1 MRKLL
6 LLLFVPALLTSLAG
20 CMTAY
25 PPRPRQLVDIPLRP
39 HRHDVKVYLEGEK
52 PDNPD
57 YYKVVALDV
66 PIGYGTF
73 HDKLTAFKVQGQR
86 LGLDAVLLQGAT
98 QAYQPG
104 EFGPIH
110 YGSVH
115 AIGIKYRD
123 SLYYVSEYVKRK
135 DVFVH
140 GSDGDTSLAYQA
152 HFNSLGEELPN
163 RYYRFDTL
171 YRRYVQRYALDYLLN
186 ATDGWAFLADAR
198 GNIEQRTHYYRGV
211 PELACT
217 FKYNDYENVSEIAI
231 TSEAGSYREYRR
243 IRERIVLKYDRQLL
257 VAEKL
262 IFGPKKQLKYREEI
276 SYYPSG
282 RIRQTVLYAQ
292 RKGWEQPLVTTV
304 YHYHSLDDLPPITKG
319 L

>member
-1 MRKLL
+1 MRKLIL
-6 LLLFVPALLTSLAG
+6 LLYVPALLTCLAG

-39 HRHDVKVYLEGEK
+39 HRHDVKVFLEGEK
-52 PDNPD
+52 PESPD

-66 PIGYGTF
+66 PISYGTF
-73 HDKLTAFKVQGQR
+73 HDKLTAFKSQGQR
-86 LGLDAVLLQGAT
+86 LGLDAVLLTGST
-98 QAYQPG
+98 QAYAPG
-104 EFGPIH
+104 EYGPVP

-123 SLYYVSEYVKRK
+123 SLYYVSEYMKRK

-140 GSDGDTSLAYQA
+140 DPTGDTVLAYQA
-152 HFNSLGEELPN
+152 NFNLLGEELPN
-163 RYYRFDTL
+163 PRYRTDTL

-186 ATDGWAFLADAR
+186 ATDRWAYMADGR
-198 GNIEQRTHYYRGV
+198 GNIQLRTHYFRGM
-211 PELACT
+211 PEITCT
-217 FKYNDYENVSEIAI
+217 FKYNEHENVSEMTI
-231 TSEAGSYREYRR
+231 TSEAKAYQDYRR
-243 IRERIVLKYDRQLL
+243 IKERVVLTYDRQLL

-262 IFGPKKQLKYREEI
+262 IYGPKKQLKFREEVA
-276 SYYPSG
+276 YYASG
-282 RIRQTVLYAQ
+282 RIRQTTLYAV

-304 YHYHSLDDLPPITKG
+304 YHYHSPNDLPAITKG

>member
-1 MRKLL
+1 MRKLFL
-6 LLLFVPALLTSLAG
+6 LLLIPALLTGLAG

-25 PPRPRQLVDIPLRP
+25 VPRPPQLVDVPLRP
-39 HRHDVKVYLEGEK
+39 HRHDVKIYLEGEK
-52 PDNPD
+52 PENPD

-66 PIGYGTF
+66 PIAYGSF
-73 HDKLTAFKVQGQR
+73 HDKLHAFKTQGQR
-86 LGLDAVLLQGAT
+86 LGLDAVLLLGAT

-104 EFGPIH
+104 EFGPIP
-110 YGSVH
+110 YGAVH

-123 SLYYVSEYVKRK
+123 SLYYVSEYIRRK

-152 HFNSLGEELPN
+152 HFNPMGEELAHP
-163 RYYRFDTL
+163 YYRSDTL

-186 ATDGWAFLADAR
+186 ATDRWAFLADTR
-198 GNIEQRTHYYRGV
+198 GNIEQRTHYFRGM
-211 PELACT
+211 PELTCL
-217 FKYNDYENVSEIAI
+217 FKYNDYENVSEIKI
-231 TSEAGSYREYRR
+231 TSQPRAYPASPW
-243 IRERIVLKYDRQLL
+243 ITERMVLKYDGQLL

-262 IFGPKKQLKYREEI
+262 IYGAKKQLKYREVV

-304 YHYHSLDDLPPITKG
+304 YHYHSLDDLPAITKG